1 MTEEHE
7 FEFETNVRP
16 AEERDESVTADTTRT
31 APADNAATD
40 PPSSPQMKLGHGVVT
55 ALQSK
60 FDAETQETTPAD
72 KTRLLLL
79 GAALITYD
87 VWRLSELVQKADAD
101 PDPPAHVEDVLPLA
115 RRLIERY
122 EF

>member
-1 MTEEHE
+1 MTEEHA

-16 AEERDESVTADTTRT
+16 AEERDQSVAADTTRT
-31 APADNAATD
+31 APTDKAPTD
-40 PPSSPQMKLGHGVVT
+40 PPSSPQLKLGHGVVT

-60 FDAETQETTPAD
+60 FDAETQEATPAD
-72 KTRLLLL
+72 GTRLLLL

-101 PDPPAHVEDVLPLA
+101 PDPPTHVEDVLPLA
-115 RRLIERY
+115 RRLVERY
-122 EF
+122 GF